1 MRDQFEKLPE
11 IARRIAE
18 SNSLNYDE
26 ESKGWRSPEWDSTTC
41 CNEDFVNAA
50 WYAFQEQ
57 QKKIDAVLRFVDG
70 YDSIDIEN
78 SVNLR
83 DCVNEIEG
91 LLK

>member
-26 ESKGWRSPEWDSTTC
+26 ESNRWRSPEWDSTTC

-57 QKKIDAVLRFVDG
+57 QKKIDAALGFTEDVH
-70 YDSIDIEN
+70 SEN
-78 SVNLR
+78 WQEAIH
-83 DCVNEIEG
+83 CIKE

>member
-18 SNSLNYDE
+18 SNSLNYNE

-57 QKKIDAVLRFVDG
+57 QKKIDDVL
-70 YDSIDIEN
+70 
-78 SVNLR
+78 NLVCKLQYSSGER
-83 DCVNEIEG
+83 IYSEVKE

>member
-26 ESKGWRSPEWDSTTC
+26 ESNRWRSTEWDSTTC

-57 QKKIDAVLRFVDG
+57 RKKIDDALGFTEDVH
-70 YDSIDIEN
+70 SEN
-78 SVNLR
+78 WQEAIH
-83 DCVNEIEG
+83 CIQE

>member
-18 SNSLNYDE
+18 SNSLNYNE
-26 ESKGWRSPEWDSTTC
+26 ESNGWRSPERDSTTC

-57 QKKIDAVLRFVDG
+57 QKKIDAMKSLV
-70 YDSIDIEN
+70 
-78 SVNLR
+78 R
-83 DCVNEIEG
+83 DLWYG
-91 LLK
+91 LI